1 MCRAFRHER
10 ALLLHHLCGK
20 HNPAAARTKRVVHEL
35 ELDYNMVA
43 ALHLL
48 IDPPEAVRTAA
59 QVATDTRLWLVS
71 MVRTLRAA
79 LQELIA
85 AAVQRAEAEADVL
98 MPGYTH
104 LQPAM
109 TVRWSHWLLSHA
121 AAWQR
126 DDMRLRDLQPRIATL
141 PLGSGVLAAWH
152 RQGAVVEER
161 FGATLL
167 CPDQSARRSCMG
179 CASLTCT

>member
-1 MCRAFRHER
+1 
-10 ALLLHHLCGK
+10 
-20 HNPAAARTKRVVHEL
+20 
-35 ELDYNMVA
+35 
-43 ALHLL
+43 
-48 IDPPEAVRTAA
+48 
-59 QVATDTRLWLVS
+59 VATDTRLWLVS
-71 MVRTLRAA
+71 MVRTLRAV

-126 DDMRLRDLQPRIATL
+126 DDMRLRDLQPRVATL
-141 PLGSGVLAAWH
+141 PLGSGASTPPPGGVKRDLAGSRTTVRAL
-152 RQGAVVEER
+152 RAPTGASISSGLPVGWSPNSE
-161 FGATLL
+161 
-167 CPDQSARRSCMG
+167 
-179 CASLTCT
+179 

>member
-1 MCRAFRHER
+1 
-10 ALLLHHLCGK
+10 
-20 HNPAAARTKRVVHEL
+20 
-35 ELDYNMVA
+35 
-43 ALHLL
+43 
-48 IDPPEAVRTAA
+48 
-59 QVATDTRLWLVS
+59 VATDTRLWLVS

-126 DDMRLRDLQPRIATL
+126 DDMRLRDLQPRVATL
-141 PLGSGVLAAWH
+141 PLGSGAPGWLGMRLYSSETHVGYGCNL
-152 RQGAVVEER
+152 
-161 FGATLL
+161 
-167 CPDQSARRSCMG
+167 SCMHVYWF
-179 CASLTCT
+179 AM

>member
-1 MCRAFRHER
+1 M
-10 ALLLHHLCGK
+10 
-20 HNPAAARTKRVVHEL
+20 
-35 ELDYNMVA
+35 
-43 ALHLL
+43 
-48 IDPPEAVRTAA
+48 
-59 QVATDTRLWLVS
+59 ATDTRLWLVA

-85 AAVQRAEAEADVL
+85 AAVQRAEAEADIL

-126 DDMRLRDLQPRIATL
+126 DDMRLRDLQPRVATL
-141 PLGSGVLAAWH
+141 PLGSGASGARSPSASLCKPCAHAWSGLSLLKGLSGQLQQRVHRIAFAACAVLYQHFVQRRHSGLAAVDSGVTMEQD
-152 RQGAVVEER
+152 RCS
-161 FGATLL
+161 L
-167 CPDQSARRSCMG
+167 SCG
-179 CASLTCT
+179 SVRTAP

>member
-1 MCRAFRHER
+1 MTLDHDFA
-10 ALLLHHLCGK
+10 
-20 HNPAAARTKRVVHEL
+20 KRDVETVWKAT
-35 ELDYNMVA
+35 NCC
-43 ALHLL
+43 
-48 IDPPEAVRTAA
+48 T

-126 DDMRLRDLQPRIATL
+126 DDMRLRDLQPRVATL
-141 PLGSGVLAAWH
+141 PLGSGASVLLGLRVFSSETHVDAD
-152 RQGAVVEER
+152 
-161 FGATLL
+161 AT
-167 CPDQSARRSCMG
+167 
-179 CASLTCT
+179 